1 MQKILAE
8 DLYNDTYG
16 RLRMFEAIKL
26 RHKNDTKFHIP
37 SQRTIY
43 RIMKTLGLIHH
54 PKRNPHGITKADREA
69 RKSDDL
75 LKRDFYSEKPLEK
88 CITDITELKA
98 KNGKLYVSAIFDCF
112 DSAVLGLSLDIYMKA
127 TL

>member
-1 MQKILAE
+1 MHKILAE

-43 RIMKTLGLIHH
+43 RIMKTLGLIHQ

-75 LKRDFYSEKPLEK
+75 LK
-88 CITDITELKA
+88 
-98 KNGKLYVSAIFDCF
+98 VIFTQK
-112 DSAVLGLSLDIYMKA
+112 SH
-127 TL
+127 